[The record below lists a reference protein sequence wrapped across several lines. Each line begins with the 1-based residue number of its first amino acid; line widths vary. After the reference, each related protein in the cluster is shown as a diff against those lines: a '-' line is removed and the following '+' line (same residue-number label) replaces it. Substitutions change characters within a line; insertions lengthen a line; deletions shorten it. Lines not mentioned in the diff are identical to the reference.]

1 MKQLDE
7 KVILRNVLSG
17 SVSLFFSIIVLYFVI
32 LFLVT
37 GERGLFYGFPITR
50 LVYGFLFLYLSGIY
64 LIWLYNKHAYRFHK
78 YKLEESYFKIEK
90 GILWK
95 IYKSVPYKKIQNID
109 LSRGIFDRLLG
120 LSNLNIQTAGS
131 SAQGRIYE
139 ASLPGLSVQTAQD
152 LQKELTKKV
161 SLSS

>member
-7 KVILRNVLSG
+7 KVILRNVLNG
-17 SVSLFFSIIVLYFVI
+17 AVSLFFSIIILYFVI

-50 LVYGFLFLYLSGIY
+50 LVYGFLFFHLSGVY
-64 LIWLYNKHAYRFHK
+64 LTWLYNKQAYRFHK
-78 YKLEESYFKIEK
+78 YKLEESYLKIEK
-90 GILWK
+90 GIIWK

-109 LSRGIFDRLLG
+109 LSRGVFDRLLG

-131 SAQGRIYE
+131 SAQGGIYE
-139 ASLPGLSVQTAQD
+139 ASLSGLSVQTAQD